1 MKVAFAGLSH
11 LGVCMSIAAHTW
23 GLDVLAFDLDQERAA
38 RIAAGEFDAAEPD
51 AIDFLQ
57 SSPDKYRV
65 ASEALNLSDADLVL
79 ITVDTILTAENEN
92 DETEVTEFINFVAG
106 NVDEDVP
113 IVVASQVRPG
123 FTRSHVPTH
132 PEIFYLMESLIFGQG
147 IERARFPE
155 RYVVGCADP
164 ERPLPSSL
172 RSFLELANCPIHI
185 MTLESAEFTKLA
197 ANYLLS
203 ASITAAN
210 SLAELAAL
218 LDADW
223 TVVESALRD
232 DQRIGS
238 NAYISAGLGIGGA
251 NLIRDLHGIKVL
263 SDQLG
268 ANSSLVSTILE
279 HSDYMKRWVVR
290 MLSPLRRQQNISQI
304 AVLGLAYK
312 PGTQSTRGSVG
323 LEISELFSS
332 SWEIRVH
339 DFAVKLS
346 PSFLQKLG
354 IKQFDDSVDCL
365 KSADIIILATPY
377 PEYRMTLQRYLSSM
391 PRSIILDPYRLVEP
405 DLVRNTD
412 VQLIQLGRA

>member
-1 MKVAFAGLSH
+1 M
-11 LGVCMSIAAHTW
+11 
-23 GLDVLAFDLDQERAA
+23 
-38 RIAAGEFDAAEPD
+38 
-51 AIDFLQ
+51 
-57 SSPDKYRV
+57 
-65 ASEALNLSDADLVL
+65 
-79 ITVDTILTAENEN
+79 
-92 DETEVTEFINFVAG
+92 
-106 NVDEDVP
+106 
-113 IVVASQVRPG
+113 
-123 FTRSHVPTH
+123 
-132 PEIFYLMESLIFGQG
+132 
-147 IERARFPE
+147 
-155 RYVVGCADP
+155 
-164 ERPLPSSL
+164 
-172 RSFLELANCPIHI
+172 
-185 MTLESAEFTKLA
+185 
-197 ANYLLS
+197 
-203 ASITAAN
+203 
-210 SLAELAAL
+210 
-218 LDADW
+218 
-223 TVVESALRD
+223 
-232 DQRIGS
+232 
-238 NAYISAGLGIGGA
+238 
-251 NLIRDLHGIKVL
+251 L